1 MRKVHQYALLLSF
14 AAPGLWLAHD
24 WLTPRKA
31 ASSALRDQSSQSSRL
46 QAKVA
51 RLEELVER
59 LQRTPHSPAEASPS
73 PGDVAPNGTTGVPE
87 PGPAVPVPMNAA
99 DVQSALQAAHHSQ
112 RRDPKWSNETETQLR
127 NVFGGT
133 TFPGTSL
140 VEADCRTTFCRAV
153 VDGKDDSSLETF
165 RETMTHTAPFATEG
179 FVTNAGAE
187 GAPRVIVYFAREG
200 ESLQGVMQEI

>member
-1 MRKVHQYALLLSF
+1 M
-14 AAPGLWLAHD
+14 
-24 WLTPRKA
+24 
-31 ASSALRDQSSQSSRL
+31 

-59 LQRTPHSPAEASPS
+59 LQRASYASAEPSSLPESVAS
-73 PGDVAPNGTTGVPE
+73 GGATDVPE
-87 PGPAVPVPMNAA
+87 PPPAVPAPMNAA
-99 DVQSALQAAHHSQ
+99 DVQSSLLAAHHAQ
-112 RRDPKWSNETETQLR
+112 RRDPKWSNETEAQLR
-127 NVFGGT
+127 NAFSGT

-153 VDGKDDSSLETF
+153 VEGKDDSSLETF
-165 RETMTHTAPFATEG
+165 RENMTHTAPFATEG

-200 ESLQGVMQEI
+200 ESLQGVTQEI